1 MPAPIRFYILLHVIV
16 FIFGFTAIL
25 GKLITLPSDLLVWY
39 RVLIGLGGIAVLLL
53 VRKTKLF
60 TGFSQV
66 RIYLLV
72 GLLIAAHWVTF
83 FESVKQ
89 ANVSVALAAISSAT
103 LFTSFLEPLFFKRNI
118 RLYEITFGLLI
129 VLGLYL
135 IFRFETTYSYGLML
149 GVVSAFLAS
158 SFTVINGKLV
168 QQNKSSVIS
177 FYELLGALGGLTLYV
192 FLISSYSFSD
202 LTLSLSDVGWLLLLG
217 LVCTTFAFVASVEV
231 MKALSPFT
239 VSLTINL
246 EPVYGIL
253 VAFFLFGDSEK
264 MSSGFYA
271 GALIILFTL
280 FANAWLKRKN
290 A

>member
-1 MPAPIRFYILLHVIV
+1 
-16 FIFGFTAIL
+16 
-25 GKLITLPSDLLVWY
+25 
-39 RVLIGLGGIAVLLL
+39 
-53 VRKTKLF
+53 
-60 TGFSQV
+60 
-66 RIYLLV
+66 
-72 GLLIAAHWVTF
+72 
-83 FESVKQ
+83 
-89 ANVSVALAAISSAT
+89 
-103 LFTSFLEPLFFKRNI
+103 
-118 RLYEITFGLLI
+118 
-129 VLGLYL
+129 
-135 IFRFETTYSYGLML
+135 ML